1 MTTDRKLGAP
11 RLQKT
16 SYGVIA
22 VASLAAFAGLPS
34 TDVVARDRPGT
45 PSLAATWVC
54 DPRAGSLSV
63 CTMFSNTATER
74 VFFEAELT
82 VNGITPAERPKAI
95 CLGRVPPPK
104 CNLQDKFACPRELE
118 RQQAPKTACHAARS
132 FNGRSPGDEVEG
144 RTTRNGEERPW
155 LKPILGEGVQLTQ
168 LEHDTEYCFRFRAR
182 RTEDGVVSEKWSNW
196 ACATTPPAH
205 IAPKKPG
212 PPSGVT
218 LDYYDTGRE
227 PIPYS
232 AAYAYATMIVA
243 WKSGRDAAFHRVEV
257 KSAGN
262 NFLRIAE
269 VRSGER
275 LRVVD
280 KLDFFRKRSYEQ
292 FELVYRICA
301 VNESGEACINKT
313 IFAAQSNV
321 GRVQDT
327 THANSDILAK
337 PKEPAPRTLPTH
349 ADDMMEVP
357 DAIKVLVK
365 PGKFGSKVMAR

>member
-1 MTTDRKLGAP
+1 MTTDRKLGAQ
-11 RLQKT
+11 RLHKS
-16 SYGVIA
+16 SYGVLA
-22 VASLAAFAGLPS
+22 VASLAALAGLPS
-34 TDVVARDRPGT
+34 SDVVARDRPGT
-45 PSLAATWVC
+45 PNLERAWVC

-63 CTMFSNTATER
+63 CAIFDNTATER
-74 VFFEAELT
+74 VFFETEFKI
-82 VNGITPAERPKAI
+82 NGVAPAERPQAI

-104 CNLQDKFACPRELE
+104 CDLEDKFACPRELE

-132 FNGRSPGDEVEG
+132 FNGRTPGDDVEG
-144 RTTRNGEERPW
+144 RTTGYYRPKPW
-155 LKPILGEGVQLTQ
+155 LAPVLSEGLQLTH

-182 RTEDGVVSEKWSNW
+182 RTEDAVVSEKWSAW
-196 ACATTPPAH
+196 ACATTPPVH

-227 PIPYS
+227 RIPYS
-232 AAYAYATMIVA
+232 AEYSYATMIVA
-243 WKSGRDAAFHRVEV
+243 WKSGRDAASHRVEV
-257 KSAGN
+257 KSAGSR
-262 NFLRIAE
+262 FSRIAE

-280 KLDFFRKRSYEQ
+280 KLDIFGKRSYEQ

-365 PGKFGSKVMAR
+365 PGKFGSKIMAR